1 VATAAMHKAAVLE
14 QENSRLRA
22 LLLELREAERDMLQ
36 ASLSTEASALQAQ
49 VEGMMAETV
58 AGSAEAPMG
67 GGEGGGDVH
76 PPRRSGPMEGDQ
88 LQDRMMEL
96 QQRNAVLREELGEPA
111 EDEPPLPHTS
121 FEDYLDSIQDLMD
134 GSRFEQYYEPTHWD
148 LHVPTYPYVY
158 VPSDPALGAIVRGTQ
173 W

>member
-1 VATAAMHKAAVLE
+1 MATAAKHKAAVLE
-14 QENSRLRA
+14 QENVRLRA

-36 ASLSTEASALQAQ
+36 ASLSAEASALQAQ
-49 VEGMMAETV
+49 VEVMTAETV
-58 AGSAEAPMG
+58 AGSAEAPTG

-76 PPRRSGPMEGDQ
+76 PPRRSTSDQ

-111 EDEPPLPHTS
+111 EDEPPLPYTS

-158 VPSDPALGAIVRGTQ
+158 VPSDPALGAIARGTQ

>member
-1 VATAAMHKAAVLE
+1 MATAAKHKAAVLE
-14 QENSRLRA
+14 QENIRLRA

-49 VEGMMAETV
+49 VEGMMAEMV

-76 PPRRSGPMEGDQ
+76 PDQ

>member
-1 VATAAMHKAAVLE
+1 MATAAKHKAAVLE

-49 VEGMMAETV
+49 VEGMMAEMV

-76 PPRRSGPMEGDQ
+76 PDQ

>member
-76 PPRRSGPMEGDQ
+76 HDQ

>member
-1 VATAAMHKAAVLE
+1 MATAAKHKAAVLE

-49 VEGMMAETV
+49 VEGMMAEMV

-76 PPRRSGPMEGDQ
+76 PDQ

-111 EDEPPLPHTS
+111 EDEPPSPHTS

>member
-1 VATAAMHKAAVLE
+1 MATAAKHKAAVLE
-14 QENSRLRA
+14 QENVRLRA

-36 ASLSTEASALQAQ
+36 ASLSAEASALQAQ
-49 VEGMMAETV
+49 VEGMTAETV
-58 AGSAEAPMG
+58 AGSAEAPTG

-76 PPRRSGPMEGDQ
+76 PPRRSTSDQ

-111 EDEPPLPHTS
+111 ADEPPLPYTS

-158 VPSDPALGAIVRGTQ
+158 VPSDPALGAIARGTQ